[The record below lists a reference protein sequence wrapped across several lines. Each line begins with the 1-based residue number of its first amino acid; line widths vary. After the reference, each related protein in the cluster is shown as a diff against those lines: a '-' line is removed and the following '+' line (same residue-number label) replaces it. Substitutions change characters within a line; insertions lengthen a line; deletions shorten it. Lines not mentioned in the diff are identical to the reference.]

1 MLDEMTAQMTRA
13 PGFVAALDQ
22 SGGSTPEALRL
33 YGIPDSAYSSE
44 TEMFNLIHEMRLRII
59 TSPAFFGNKIIAA
72 ILFEKTMDSAVE
84 GESIPSYLWRGRHVV
99 PLLKVDSGREHEHDG
114 VQMMKP
120 MPGLDTLL
128 KRAVG
133 KGIFGTKMRSV
144 VRLPSRSGIAAVV
157 AQQFDLAKHIAS
169 YGLTPIIEPEVLI
182 TSPDKEGAEAILR
195 DEIIKGLESLPANVK
210 VMLKLTIPTV
220 PDLYKPFV
228 ESPNVMRVLA
238 LSGGYSRGE
247 ACAELRKNKGVIAS
261 FSRALVED
269 LRVHMTDAQMND
281 HLARSADE
289 IFQASVN
296 KQ

>member
-1 MLDEMTAQMTRA
+1 MLDEMTDQMTRA

-72 ILFEKTMDSAVE
+72 ILFEKTMDSDVE

-120 MPGLDTLL
+120 MPELDSLL
-128 KRAVG
+128 KRAAR

-157 AQQFDLAKHIAS
+157 AQQFDVAKHIAS

-182 TSPDKEGAEAILR
+182 SSPDKEGAEAILR
-195 DEIIKGLESLPANVK
+195 DEIIKGLESLPANLK

-289 IFQASVN
+289 IFQASVK